1 MNNAQD
7 TETSFDGQV
16 MADILDRFPHLAVAN
31 ANAGLLT
38 TYRVGGA
45 VTAYFV
51 AESVDDLKALGECV
65 GGRMVSMLPIGFGSN
80 LLVAD
85 RGFSG
90 LAVSLASTMSK
101 IERFDESSVRVG
113 ARVSLPVLA
122 RWTVD
127 DSLTGFEWAVGV
139 PGTIG
144 GAVRMNAGGHGSD
157 MARSLERV
165 RVVDVRTGDDRWLH
179 PDELA
184 LGYRSSTLAAHSVV
198 VEVELALQRATD
210 GDGPAELRSIVS
222 WRRDNQ
228 PGGHNAG
235 SVFAN
240 PKGDSAGRLIDSCGL
255 KGFRIGSASV
265 SNKHANFIQ
274 ADSGGTA
281 GDVHAVMAHVRNT
294 VANQTGVELNLENRL
309 AGFSPSELAEVGIP
323 SDQVGFSA

>member
-1 MNNAQD
+1 MTNPDNAKTPFYQHVID
-7 TETSFDGQV
+7 
-16 MADILDRFPHLAVAN
+16 DILGRFPRLAVAD
-31 ANAGLLT
+31 ANVGLLT
-38 TYRVGGA
+38 TYRVGGRA
-45 VTAYFV
+45 SAYFV
-51 AESVDDLKALGECV
+51 AEQIADLVALGECI
-65 GGRMVSMLPIGFGSN
+65 GGRRVPVMSIGFGSN

-85 RGFSG
+85 RGFEG
-90 LAVSLASTMSK
+90 VVVSLASTMSK
-101 IERFDESSVRVG
+101 IERFDEASVRVG

-127 DSLTGFEWAVGV
+127 DRLTGFEWAVGV

-165 RVVDVRTGDDRWLH
+165 RVINVRTGQDVWMQ
-179 PDELA
+179 PDELL
-184 LGYRSSTLAAHSVV
+184 LGYRSSTLAAYCIV
-198 VEVELALQRATD
+198 VEAELALQRATD
-210 GDGPAELRSIVS
+210 DGGPAELRGIVS

-240 PKGDSAGRLIDSCGL
+240 PKDDSAGRLIDSCGL

-274 ADSGGTA
+274 SDSGGTA
-281 GDVHAVMAHVRNT
+281 SDVHAVMAHVRSE
-294 VANQTGVELNLENRL
+294 VAKSTGIELHLENCL
-309 AGFSPSELAEVGIP
+309 AGFTLAELAAVGVLA
-323 SDQVGFSA
+323 DQFGAAQ